1 MLLPVGAN
9 VEMSTFAILCRSNNN
24 SAPGK
29 EAMALTQGE
38 DQSPHNRPGKEQGMC
53 FLESYWPSVQF
64 HTLLFCHARE
74 NTIQTP
80 KMQLAEKVFSW
91 SLRGLEL
98 THLRNMPTPAPQVA
112 AWAVQ
117 APTSSPSSWLRQQE
131 LWEHSMAPQNRQR
144 VGCFLSSSVDLGH
157 LRTKHGGDERVE
169 HLQQIFPLKG
179 GDWKDFNCPLTENGW
194 LDWGEHCNPQEDQ
207 SNDSFSWG
215 TWRKSLLIN
224 YHKVFYYKIKVG
236 KKVYLTVWILPFR
249 ALVTAGFPHHL
260 RKTKTLS

>member
-1 MLLPVGAN
+1 
-9 VEMSTFAILCRSNNN
+9 
-24 SAPGK
+24 
-29 EAMALTQGE
+29 
-38 DQSPHNRPGKEQGMC
+38 
-53 FLESYWPSVQF
+53 
-64 HTLLFCHARE
+64 
-74 NTIQTP
+74 
-80 KMQLAEKVFSW
+80 
-91 SLRGLEL
+91 
-98 THLRNMPTPAPQVA
+98 MPTPAPQVA

-157 LRTKHGGDERVE
+157 LRTKYRGDERVE
-169 HLQQIFPLKG
+169 HLRQIFPLKG

-224 YHKVFYYKIKVG
+224 YQNRFYYKIKVG
-236 KKVYLTVWILPFR
+236 QKEYKGQSLPDCLDFAFQGFGYSWVPTPPKV
-249 ALVTAGFPHHL
+249 
-260 RKTKTLS
+260 TKTFVKLFASPVNTKRSNTSALPQCLSPTSAAVE